1 MRDIKDY
8 EEIINLPH
16 HQSKEH
22 PQMSNHDRAAQFMPF
37 AALKG
42 YDDEIAETAR
52 ETGERIELG
61 EDTIAALNDTLRRL
75 QEIIK
80 QRPSVRVTYFVPDSR
95 KDGGSYESY
104 EGKLRRIVEVER
116 QLVFEDGKTIS
127 IEDIQSIETLGDG

>member
-22 PQMSNHDRAAQFMPF
+22 PQMTNHDRAAQFMPF

-61 EDTIAALNDTLRRL
+61 EDTIAALNDTLHRL
-75 QEIIK
+75 QEVIK
-80 QRPSVRVTYFVPDSR
+80 QRPLVRVTYFVPDSR
-95 KDGGSYESY
+95 KDGGSYESH

-127 IEDIQSIETLGDG
+127 IEDIQSIEALGDG